1 MAPVTPTRMVERAPR
16 VKLGGSILALIIL
29 ESKREVRTAVH
40 QLSVNGGLLKI
51 EKPLDEQIKVT
62 LMFHIGA
69 TTIRTKAKMLFP
81 MWATNGWL
89 QPFQFIDFPEED
101 KQKLDSELGTL
112 FPKPATRAGTASVLP
127 PIVRAPETEVP
138 PAPVMETTE
147 EVAPEVTSDDT
158 PVAGVAA
165 ECEASAAS
173 GIAPKDITDTQAG
186 ATEPAATTIASL
198 AGSTDLEDT
207 EFKDASSAEPPEP
220 AQLPV
225 VTDASAEAATA
236 ASAE

>member
-1 MAPVTPTRMVERAPR
+1 
-16 VKLGGSILALIIL
+16 LGGSILALIIL

-112 FPKPATRAGTASVLP
+112 FPKPATRVGVASVTP
-127 PIVRAPETEVP
+127 TMPP
-138 PAPVMETTE
+138 PAPVVEAAPEVAQEVASDEASVE
-147 EVAPEVTSDDT
+147 EVASEQSISEPGTTAEVSGKDSG
-158 PVAGVAA
+158 PFEAVAGSDVATMGMT
-165 ECEASAAS
+165 EAQTGESQS
-173 GIAPKDITDTQAG
+173 DSHTL
-186 ATEPAATTIASL
+186 ASL
-198 AGSTDLEDT
+198 AVSTGVEDT
-207 EFKDASSAEPPEP
+207 ESKDAPGTEPTGT

-225 VTDASAEAATA
+225 VTDSCAENATA